1 MSIEQ
6 TLVLVKPDGV
16 RRALVGEIIRR
27 IEAKGYE
34 RQTFFALFTFWVSN
48 GVFQVSIRRTL

>member
-34 RQTFFALFTFWVSN
+34 IKISEQMKLFYKYKEELISKYF
-48 GVFQVSIRRTL
+48 